1 MTETLRA
8 VIVLG
13 LAAIGSAIC
22 AYAGAHPA
30 AVVATFLAF
39 AAGIIAAK

>member
-8 VIVLG
+8 LIVMS
-13 LAAIGSAIC
+13 LATMGAGVC

-30 AVVATFLAF
+30 AVFATFLAF
-39 AAGIIAAK
+39 AAGIVAAA